1 MEDRSLDEFLDVD
14 GDDEDDPGG
23 ADSRDTA
30 NSSSEDV
37 AGETDEHSRS
47 DIDDGEQAV
56 ERTDDTEDGETS
68 DGDSNDP
75 SASEADV
82 PTERPGTSRYDPAGT
97 ECPVC
102 AATVRR
108 LWHDDDSLVCRNCK
122 DWG

>member
-14 GDDEDDPGG
+14 GDGEADPDG
-23 ADSRDTA
+23 ADSGDPAEPSRRD
-30 NSSSEDV
+30 D
-37 AGETDEHSRS
+37 AGGSGEHSRS
-47 DIDDGEQAV
+47 DTDDGGQAV
-56 ERTDDTEDGETS
+56 ERTGETD
-68 DGDSNDP
+68 DGDSNEL

-82 PTERPGTSRYDPAGT
+82 PAEQPGISRYDPAGI